1 MEYLKL
7 ILDFAGDDDQK
18 HVVIRRATLETNPS
32 LESKLGIES
41 QSELPKA
48 YLLDRTRSGT
58 MTTPDLFDMHTLGRI
73 APSVLNEESIGRDV
87 DKNVRAKLQWMIEK
101 LVAESARAAVHNAVD
116 DHTISDDTIVKSS
129 GGQDDE
135 SVDSAAASFENL
147 DLNEA
152 SSVDDEKT
160 ESSDS
165 SSEK

>member
-1 MEYLKL
+1 MKL

-32 LESKLGIES
+32 LENKLGIES
-41 QSELPKA
+41 PQSELPKA

-73 APSVLNEESIGRDV
+73 VPSVLNEESIIGRDV
-87 DKNVRAKLQWMIEK
+87 EKSARSKLQWMIEK
-101 LVAESARAAVHNAVD
+101 LVAESVRAAAHNTVD

-129 GGQDDE
+129 SSSQDDE
-135 SVDSAAASFENL
+135 SVDSAASFENL
-147 DLNEA
+147 DLNEP
-152 SSVDDEKT
+152 SSVDDEPA